1 MAKFCR
7 DGADNRNISTPQLLI
22 KIILYKQRQHRTQPQ
37 KSSGIYT
44 DGTYT
49 GTPVN
54 AYYGTVQVEATV
66 QNGALADVT
75 FLQYPS
81 DRSTSHMINNKAM
94 PILTK
99 EALQI
104 QSAQVDGV
112 SGATDTSQAF
122 KQSLASALTQAKI
135 LKVSFVDTFL
145 NKITMYRLV
154 LYYLVALFAIALL
167 FGFFGIIPISPANLA
182 FSTLTHSGSLLG
194 HQRTFRKN
202 FQRRNKC

>member
-1 MAKFCR
+1 MQNTPTKLTSRKIPVALTLIIISILYAVWHNFA
-7 DGADNRNISTPQLLI
+7 GTEQTVEVSTPAI
-22 KIILYKQRQHRTQPQ
+22 TYKNNPAQTVQTPQPQ
-37 KSSGIYT
+37 KSFGIYT

-54 AYYGTVQVEATV
+54 AYYGTVQVQATV

-81 DRSTSHMINNKAM
+81 DRSTSKMISNKAM

-112 SGATDTSQAF
+112 SGATDTSNAF

-135 LKVSFVDTFL
+135 
-145 NKITMYRLV
+145 
-154 LYYLVALFAIALL
+154 
-167 FGFFGIIPISPANLA
+167 
-182 FSTLTHSGSLLG
+182 
-194 HQRTFRKN
+194 
-202 FQRRNKC
+202 